1 MPFKIKKTVS
11 SLAPSGNSVLFNG
24 TNQYLSIPNNAAFQ
38 LGTGD
43 FTAECWTYATSM
55 PQSFARL
62 LSVAGTYGG
71 SNVGLEINISTSAA
85 PINSIEFTIN
95 GNNTTYFRISTNSAI
110 SINTWYHVA
119 VTRLS
124 GTIYCFLNGVLQ
136 TSSTSG
142 ASTNINGSGGAT
154 IAAAIGGGAYWPGYV
169 SNVRILKGTALYTAS
184 FTAPTAPLT
193 TISSCSLL
201 TCQSPTIVDNSGNNF
216 AITNN
221 NAATVSSTFTPF
233 SSSLSPFKVKKRNP
247 NPTML
252 TGYGA
257 SFDGTNNIQTPSN
270 AAFGFGTGDWTIEGW
285 FRASTSTA
293 MKLWRFSDNS
303 DNLDF
308 DLGFS
313 TFGGL
318 GYYNGS
324 SSTYSSA
331 GIITSSIW
339 YHIAAVR
346 KSGTASVYLNGV
358 SVLSQTST
366 TNSSARSLNVGS
378 AAGSTFNGYISNFRV
393 LKGTALYSAS
403 FVPPTSPITS
413 NTSCSLLTCNA
424 VTIIDGSSNAFTL
437 TNNGNTVIPSS
448 SFTPFSSSLI
458 APTNYSVAFNGSNQY
473 LSLPNTSALD
483 LGSNNFTMEAWVYP
497 ASISGN
503 KNIFYIN
510 GNASSYSAICLYVQD
525 SQFAFL
531 ANQTG
536 GYPWTLQIGAVGP
549 AISSNT
555 WYHVAATRSGNSFYV
570 FVNGTLVSG
579 APYTLSGALYNGTT
593 NIIGYQPTVASY
605 FNGYISNARII
616 NGTALYT
623 ASFTPLNSPLTAITN
638 TKLLTCNAATIVDS
652 STNNLTLTNT
662 GAATVSSTITP
673 FSASVSNSGFKLKQ
687 VSYVRPAY
695 DFTISPAY
703 SGKST
708 WDLTIDGPLTLTG
721 SGAWTIAP
729 ITNFNTT
736 VKMWGAG
743 GARGYSYRDSITSTN
758 DQGAGGAGG
767 YSTANIAIQNGNSYI
782 VQVGQGGI
790 RTNTAS
796 SGATYLAGGVQGS
809 YGGTQGGGYSGIF
822 ITSVSQ
828 ANALLMAGGGGGGGQ
843 GGFSSNAGAGGGS
856 SGQDS
861 AGSNQGGGG
870 GSQSAGGGAA
880 AYNSPTVGSALTG
893 GLGKTAS
900 GEASLG
906 GGGGGYWGGG
916 GGNVG
921 GGGGGS
927 GRIGTNASV
936 TSGTTTA
943 GAADVPG
950 NSSDADRGGAG
961 RGGNA
966 TSNSGADGKII
977 ITKI

>member
-24 TNQYLSIPNNAAFQ
+24 TNQNLRIANNAALQF
-38 LGTGD
+38 GTGD
-43 FTAECWTYATSM
+43 FTVDFWLYGNTSQVAYAR
-55 PQSFARL
+55 A
-62 LSVAGTYGG
+62 LSIGGTYGG
-71 SNVGLEINISTSAA
+71 SQIGLEIDIQGSTGL
-85 PINSIEFTIN
+85 IMEVN
-95 GNNTTYFRISTNSAI
+95 
-110 SINTWYHVA
+110 
-119 VTRLS
+119 
-124 GTIYCFLNGVLQ
+124 
-136 TSSTSG
+136 SG
-142 ASTNINGSGGAT
+142 ASTVTSIVIYSPSTWKNQWNHIAVTRVGTTFYAFYNGTLAGSVTPASINL
-154 IAAAIGGGAYWPGYV
+154 IGTDGVSIGCSTANANYWNGYI
-169 SNVRILKGTALYTAS
+169 SNLRLVKGTALYTAS
-184 FTAPTAPLT
+184 FTPSTTPLT
-193 TISSCSLL
+193 VISGTSLL
-201 TCQSPTIVDNSGNNF
+201 TCNSATIVDNSTNNF

-221 NAATVSSTFTPF
+221 NTATVSSTVTPF
-233 SSSLSPFKVKKRNP
+233 TGSLSPFKIKKNNP

-257 SFDGTNNIQTPSN
+257 SFDGSNNIQTPSN

-346 KSGTASVYLNGV
+346 RSGTASVYLNGV

-424 VTIIDGSSNAFTL
+424 ATIIDGSSNAFTL

-458 APTNYSVAFNGSNQY
+458 VPTNYSVAFNGSNQY

-497 ASISGN
+497 ASVSGN

-510 GNASSYSAICLYVQD
+510 GNNSSYSAICLYVQD

-623 ASFTPLNSPLTAITN
+623 ASFTAPTSPLTAITN
-638 TKLLTCNAATIVDS
+638 TKLLTCNAATIVDG

-687 VSYVRPAY
+687 VSYVRPNYMVATGGDLITTSGSY
-695 DFTISPAY
+695 KVHTFTTVGTSSFTISSLGESP
-703 SGKST
+703 
-708 WDLTIDGPLTLTG
+708 
-721 SGAWTIAP
+721 
-729 ITNFNTT
+729 
-736 VKMWGAG
+736 
-743 GARGYSYRDSITSTN
+743 SIE
-758 DQGAGGAGG
+758 
-767 YSTANIAIQNGNSYI
+767 
-782 VQVGQGGI
+782 
-790 RTNTAS
+790 
-796 SGATYLAGGVQGS
+796 YLV
-809 YGGTQGGGYSGIF
+809 I
-822 ITSVSQ
+822 
-828 ANALLMAGGGGGGGQ
+828 GGGGGGGYV
-843 GGFSSNAGAGGGS
+843 AGAY
-856 SGQDS
+856 DS
-861 AGSNQGGGG
+861 RGGGG
-870 GSQSAGGGAA
+870 GAGGFRTGSVSSGFTTSS
-880 AYNSPTVGSALTG
+880 YSIIVGSG
-893 GLGKTAS
+893 GSLNNN
-900 GEASLG
+900 GENSSFLNVTSLG
-906 GGGGGYWGGG
+906 GGGGGFGSTAAKTGGSGGG
-916 GGNVG
+916 GGAIGSAGNYSGAAGTAGQGNSGGGGGTDSSTYRYG
-921 GGGGGS
+921 GGGGGAGSVGVTAINSSTACVGGS
-927 GRIGTNASV
+927 GSYSNITGTNTPYAGGGGGGQHAGGIGGGGA
-936 TSGTTTA
+936 GTTTGSA
-943 GAADVPG
+943 NTGGGGGGGYTTYQYANYP
-950 NSSDADRGGAG
+950 GGAG
-961 RGGNA
+961 G
-966 TSNSGADGKII
+966 SGVVILKYRY
-977 ITKI
+977 TT

>member
-11 SLAPSGNSVLFNG
+11 SSVVTGNSVYFTG
-24 TNQYLSIPNNAAFQ
+24 ASQYLSTPVTTSFDPGTNTPWTLEYWGYPINGCIVTLATGVAYGNSLWVSWGSSQFTWLQGNSAGSNPVILATAATYPANNWYHIVVCKDSANTSRMFINGTQVLSSTYNSSLGSPN
-38 LGTGD
+38 
-43 FTAECWTYATSM
+43 
-55 PQSFARL
+55 RL
-62 LSVAGTYGG
+62 VVNGAWDNNGFYGG
-71 SNVGLEINISTSAA
+71 
-85 PINSIEFTIN
+85 
-95 GNNTTYFRISTNSAI
+95 GN
-110 SINTWYHVA
+110 
-119 VTRLS
+119 
-124 GTIYCFLNGVLQ
+124 
-136 TSSTSG
+136 
-142 ASTNINGSGGAT
+142 
-154 IAAAIGGGAYWPGYV
+154 GYV
-169 SNVRILKGTALYTAS
+169 SNVRWIKGTALYTAS
-184 FTAPTAPLT
+184 FTVPTAPLT
-193 TISSCSLL
+193 AIANTQLL
-201 TCQSPTIVDNSGNNF
+201 TCQSATIIDNSTNNF
-216 AITNN
+216 TITNN
-221 NAATVSSTFTPF
+221 NTATVSSAVTPF
-233 SSSLSPFKVKKRNP
+233 SASFSPFKIKKNNP

-257 SFDGTNNIQTPSN
+257 SFDGTNNVQTPSN

-324 SSTYSSA
+324 NSTYSSA

-366 TNSSARSLNVGS
+366 PNSSARSLNVGS

-403 FVPPTSPITS
+403 FAPPTAPLTS

-424 VTIIDGSSNAFTL
+424 VTIIDGSSNSFTL
-437 TNNGNTVIPSS
+437 TNNGNTVVPSS

-458 APTNYSVAFNGSNQY
+458 APTNYSTLFNGSNQY

-623 ASFTPLNSPLTAITN
+623 ASFTPPNSPLTAIAN
-638 TKLLTCNAATIVDS
+638 TKLLTCNSATIVDN
-652 STNNLTLTNT
+652 STNNFAITNNN
-662 GAATVSSTITP
+662 AATVSSTITP

-687 VSYVRPAY
+687 VSYVRDPYMVATGGDLITTSGSY
-695 DFTISPAY
+695 KVHTFTTVGTSSFVVSNVGSNPSVECLVVAGGGGGGAGTSNTGAGSGGGGGGVIYSSSISLSQTGTYVVVVGNGGIGGSSSGNNGSNGAGSSITGGSVGVALSATGGGYGATNGTNGGSGGSGGGGAPGGASTTTGGTSTSGQGNSGGNGVSGTYYGASGGGATSVGSNSLGGGVGSTPPNGGLGYTSLITGTSVAY
-703 SGKST
+703 S
-708 WDLTIDGPLTLTG
+708 
-721 SGAWTIAP
+721 
-729 ITNFNTT
+729 
-736 VKMWGAG
+736 
-743 GARGYSYRDSITSTN
+743 
-758 DQGAGGAGG
+758 AGGAGG
-767 YSTANIAIQNGNSYI
+767 YNGSI
-782 VQVGQGGI
+782 
-790 RTNTAS
+790 
-796 SGATYLAGGVQGS
+796 GS
-809 YGGTQGGGYSGIF
+809 VI
-822 ITSVSQ
+822 
-828 ANALLMAGGGGGGGQ
+828 N
-843 GGFSSNAGAGGGS
+843 
-856 SGQDS
+856 
-861 AGSNQGGGG
+861 GSNNTGNGGNG
-870 GSQSAGGGAA
+870 GSQQAGTASAGG
-880 AYNSPTVGSALTG
+880 S
-893 GLGKTAS
+893 
-900 GEASLG
+900 
-906 GGGGGYWGGG
+906 
-916 GGNVG
+916 
-921 GGGGGS
+921 GGS
-927 GRIGTNASV
+927 GVVVIKYRY
-936 TSGTTTA
+936 TT
-943 GAADVPG
+943 
-950 NSSDADRGGAG
+950 
-961 RGGNA
+961 
-966 TSNSGADGKII
+966 
-977 ITKI
+977 

>member
-1 MPFKIKKTVS
+1 MFINGTQVLSSTYNS
-11 SLAPSGNSVLFNG
+11 SLGS
-24 TNQYLSIPNNAAFQ
+24 PN
-38 LGTGD
+38 
-43 FTAECWTYATSM
+43 
-55 PQSFARL
+55 RL
-62 LSVAGTYGG
+62 LVNSAWDNNGFYGG
-71 SNVGLEINISTSAA
+71 
-85 PINSIEFTIN
+85 
-95 GNNTTYFRISTNSAI
+95 GN
-110 SINTWYHVA
+110 
-119 VTRLS
+119 
-124 GTIYCFLNGVLQ
+124 
-136 TSSTSG
+136 
-142 ASTNINGSGGAT
+142 
-154 IAAAIGGGAYWPGYV
+154 GYV
-169 SNVRILKGTALYTAS
+169 SNVRWIKGTALYTAS
-184 FTAPTAPLT
+184 FTVPTSSLT
-193 TISSCSLL
+193 AVTNTQLL
-201 TCQSPTIVDNSGNNF
+201 TCNAATIIDGSTNNF
-216 AITNN
+216 TITNN
-221 NAATVSSTFTPF
+221 GTATVSSAVTPF
-233 SSSLSPFKVKKRNP
+233 SSTFSPFKIKKNNP

-257 SFDGTNNIQTPSN
+257 S
-270 AAFGFGTGDWTIEGW
+270 
-285 FRASTSTA
+285 
-293 MKLWRFSDNS
+293 
-303 DNLDF
+303 
-308 DLGFS
+308 
-313 TFGGL
+313 
-318 GYYNGS
+318 
-324 SSTYSSA
+324 
-331 GIITSSIW
+331 
-339 YHIAAVR
+339 
-346 KSGTASVYLNGV
+346 
-358 SVLSQTST
+358 
-366 TNSSARSLNVGS
+366 
-378 AAGSTFNGYISNFRV
+378 
-393 LKGTALYSAS
+393 
-403 FVPPTSPITS
+403 
-413 NTSCSLLTCNA
+413 
-424 VTIIDGSSNAFTL
+424 
-437 TNNGNTVIPSS
+437 
-448 SFTPFSSSLI
+448 
-458 APTNYSVAFNGSNQY
+458 FNGSNQY

-497 ASISGN
+497 TSVSGN

-510 GNASSYSAICLYVQD
+510 GNASSYSAICLYIQD
-525 SQFAFL
+525 SKFAFL

-549 AISSNT
+549 TISSNT

-579 APYTLSGALYNGTT
+579 APYSLSGALFNGTT
-593 NIIGYQPTVASY
+593 NSIGYQASMTSNN
-605 FNGYISNARII
+605 FLGYISNARII

-623 ASFTPLNSPLTAITN
+623 ASFAPPTSPLTAITSCSLLTCNAATIVDASTKNLTITNNNSVVASSSFTPFSSSLIAPTNYSVAFNGSSTWLTTPSTSSLAIGTGDFTYECWAYLSSTPGQYNSNAMSSFVQNSAGDHGTYIGFTSALTAFATLKLDNSTSLTLNSGATTYALNTWHHVVLSRVGTTVSLFFNGSRVATNTNSYNLIENLVAIGKQYATTESGVNGFTNVGVFNGYISNARVIIGGTQPYSPTSTTLTVPTTPISAITN

-662 GAATVSSTITP
+662 GTATVSSTITP
-673 FSASVSNSGFKLKQ
+673 FSASVSNGGFKLKQ
-687 VSYVRPAY
+687 VSYVRPSY

-703 SGKST
+703 LGKST
-708 WDLTIDGPLTLTG
+708 WDLAADGPLIFTG
-721 SGAWTIAP
+721 SGAWTVVP
-729 ITNFNTT
+729 ISNFNTT

-828 ANALLMAGGGGGGGQ
+828 ANALLMAGGGGGGSQ
-843 GGFSSNAGAGGGS
+843 GGFSSNAGAGGGD
-856 SGQDS
+856 SGQNS
-861 AGSNQGGGG
+861 AGGNQGGNG

-880 AYNSPTVGSALTG
+880 AYNGPTGGSALTG
-893 GLGKTAS
+893 GLGKSQS

-906 GGGGGYWGGG
+906 AGGGGYWGGG

>member
-1 MPFKIKKTVS
+1 
-11 SLAPSGNSVLFNG
+11 
-24 TNQYLSIPNNAAFQ
+24 
-38 LGTGD
+38 
-43 FTAECWTYATSM
+43 
-55 PQSFARL
+55 
-62 LSVAGTYGG
+62 
-71 SNVGLEINISTSAA
+71 
-85 PINSIEFTIN
+85 
-95 GNNTTYFRISTNSAI
+95 
-110 SINTWYHVA
+110 
-119 VTRLS
+119 
-124 GTIYCFLNGVLQ
+124 
-136 TSSTSG
+136 
-142 ASTNINGSGGAT
+142 
-154 IAAAIGGGAYWPGYV
+154 
-169 SNVRILKGTALYTAS
+169 
-184 FTAPTAPLT
+184 
-193 TISSCSLL
+193 
-201 TCQSPTIVDNSGNNF
+201 
-216 AITNN
+216 
-221 NAATVSSTFTPF
+221 
-233 SSSLSPFKVKKRNP
+233 
-247 NPTML
+247 
-252 TGYGA
+252 
-257 SFDGTNNIQTPSN
+257 
-270 AAFGFGTGDWTIEGW
+270 
-285 FRASTSTA
+285 

-324 SSTYSSA
+324 NSTYSSA

-366 TNSSARSLNVGS
+366 PNSSARSLNVGS

-403 FVPPTSPITS
+403 FAPPTAPLTS

-424 VTIIDGSSNAFTL
+424 ATIIDGSSNSFTL
-437 TNNGNTVIPSS
+437 TNNGNTVVPSS

-458 APTNYSVAFNGSNQY
+458 VPTNYSVAFNGSNQY

-497 ASISGN
+497 ASVSGN

-510 GNASSYSAICLYVQD
+510 GNNSSYSAICLYVQD

-549 AISSNT
+549 TISSNT

-579 APYTLSGALYNGTT
+579 APYTLSGALFNGTT

-605 FNGYISNARII
+605 FSGSISNARII

-623 ASFTPLNSPLTAITN
+623 ASFTPPTTPISAITN

-652 STNNLTLTNT
+652 SANNLTLTNT
-662 GAATVSSTITP
+662 GTATVSSTITP
-673 FSASVSNSGFKLKQ
+673 FSASVSNGGFKLKQ
-687 VSYVRPAY
+687 VSYVRPVY
-695 DFTISPAY
+695 GFTISPAY

-708 WDLTIDGPLTLTG
+708 WDLTVDGPLTLTG
-721 SGAWTIAP
+721 SGAWTITP
-729 ITNFNTT
+729 ISNFNTT
-736 VKMWGAG
+736 VKMWGGG
-743 GARGYSYRDSITSTN
+743 GARGYSYRDAITSTN
-758 DQGAGGAGG
+758 SQGPGGGGG
-767 YSTANIAIQNGNSYI
+767 YSTANISIQSGVSYI
-782 VQVGQGGI
+782 VQVGQGGV

-796 SGATYLAGGVQGS
+796 GGATYLAGGVQGS
-809 YGGTQGGGYSGIF
+809 SGGAQGGGYSGIF
-822 ITSVSQ
+822 ITSASQ
-828 ANALLMAGGGGGGGQ
+828 PNALLMAGGGGGGSDN
-843 GGFSSNAGAGGGS
+843 GFSSNGGAGGGS

-861 AGSNQGGGG
+861 AGGNQGGGG

-880 AYNSPTVGSALTG
+880 AYNGPTGGSALTG
-893 GLGKTAS
+893 GLGSVNVS
-900 GEASLG
+900 GASLG

-950 NSSDADRGGAG
+950 NSSDASRGDAG